1 MALHGTMHSP
11 KMTMNLQQISN
22 RCVWRHKHHQ
32 QRYHKH
38 HYHHQQH
45 YWQIPSPSP
54 SATDASNLFTMCTS
68 KHYCVNKQ
76 SHSSPS
82 IWGTN
87 PPNNTKHL
95 PKMDACKL
103 PQHTAP
109 GCASS
114 GGPLFKGSL
123 FVVMM
128 YLRGYLIILEATQFF
143 NFLRGRIAP
152 AIRNSLWD

>member
-1 MALHGTMHSP
+1 MKWWPCQCREETKKEVICEATHEKIWGVMALHGTMHSP

-22 RCVWRHKHHQ
+22 RWVRRHKHHQ

-38 HYHHQQH
+38 HYHLQQHHQQH
-45 YWQIPSPSP
+45 YWQIPSPS
-54 SATDASNLFTMCTS
+54 ATDASNIFTMCTS

-95 PKMDACKL
+95 PKMDVCKL
-103 PQHTAP
+103 PQK
-109 GCASS
+109 GV
-114 GGPLFKGSL
+114 LFNLWIDNGL
-123 FVVMM
+123 QI
-128 YLRGYLIILEATQFF
+128 LRI
-143 NFLRGRIAP
+143 
-152 AIRNSLWD
+152 